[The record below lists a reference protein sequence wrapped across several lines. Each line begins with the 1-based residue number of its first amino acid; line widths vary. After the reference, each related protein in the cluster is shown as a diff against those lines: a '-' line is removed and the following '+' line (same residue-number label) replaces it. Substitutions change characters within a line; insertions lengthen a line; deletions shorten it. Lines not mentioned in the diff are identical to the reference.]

1 MSCAFTRGLGV
12 VAGHAQRLQ
21 VGSIKACATFL
32 DRFDVIYN
40 LGRNNAT
47 GGLTGHTQ
55 RVRGQVRGAN
65 GSPIARLIEAD
76 FGIEAA
82 TFPAVV
88 TVDDGPMCL
97 AVPGHSQHC

>member
-1 MSCAFTRGLGV
+1 

-32 DRFDVIYN
+32 DRLNVIHN

-55 RVRGQVRGAN
+55 RVCGQVRGTHS
-65 GSPIARLIEAD
+65 SPIARLIEAD

-82 TFPAVV
+82 TFSAVV
-88 TVDDGPMCL
+88 TVDDGPVCL
-97 AVPGHSQHC
+97 AVAGHSQHG